1 MAESAGYKP
10 CKRCKQDIVENMAS
24 PENSRLIQ
32 NTLDIIKDGFL
43 EESSL
48 EDLARQLKITSRHL
62 RRVFQIEIG
71 ISPIKYVQNYRL
83 LVAKQLIKDSKLSIT
98 QIAFDAGFGSI
109 RQFNNLFKKEY
120 LSSLII
126 VICDTYK

>member
-1 MAESAGYKP
+1 M
-10 CKRCKQDIVENMAS
+10 
-24 PENSRLIQ
+24 
-32 NTLDIIKDGFL
+32 
-43 EESSL
+43 
-48 EDLARQLKITSRHL
+48 
-62 RRVFQIEIG
+62 FQIEIG

-83 LVAKQLIKDSKLSIT
+83 LVATQLIKDSKLSIT